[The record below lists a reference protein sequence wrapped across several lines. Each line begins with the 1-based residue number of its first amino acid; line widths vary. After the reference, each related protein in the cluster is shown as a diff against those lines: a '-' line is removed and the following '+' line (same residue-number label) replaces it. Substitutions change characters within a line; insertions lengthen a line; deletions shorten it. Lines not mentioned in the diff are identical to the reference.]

1 MAAYHLGGF
10 DFERV
15 REGRAARAGHE
26 LADHQD
32 QEGHVAQFFD
42 HIGGLAGADGVH
54 EFVALF
60 NDIFGQRFRRLRAVP
75 RTAVRCDEAVDDGIE
90 AFERGLRGGV
100 GSGGRGGGIGH
111 EVSLFGSQLE
121 NVGRQQTYPGRTGSS
136 SRKGKACG
144 GGEKEPFLRKVP
156 SPLPHTPSSHPP
168 KIFDWWGGCAEGVR
182 SDGKK
187 KTI

>member
-1 MAAYHLGGF
+1 MASYHLGGF

-144 GGEKEPFLRKVP
+144 GG
-156 SPLPHTPSSHPP
+156 
-168 KIFDWWGGCAEGVR
+168 CAEGVR

>member
-1 MAAYHLGGF
+1 MPVGLCQRRQAARQAVIGPLGALRRPQRPFLAFDAVPVLELFGLVFIGRVAENVGMAAYHLGGF

-15 REGRAARAGHE
+15 GEGRAARAGHE

-75 RTAVRCDEAVDDGIE
+75 RTAV
-90 AFERGLRGGV
+90 
-100 GSGGRGGGIGH
+100 
-111 EVSLFGSQLE
+111 
-121 NVGRQQTYPGRTGSS
+121 P
-136 SRKGKACG
+136 
-144 GGEKEPFLRKVP
+144 
-156 SPLPHTPSSHPP
+156 
-168 KIFDWWGGCAEGVR
+168 VR
-182 SDGKK
+182 
-187 KTI
+187 